1 MQKSLKILM
10 PNDVTRSTEPFAMSV
25 YGVLQIIYRSDLGV
39 TNIPLDLV
47 AYHLG
52 YKLPLEHRTKSKII
66 DALECL
72 DELGYIKK
80 SDEQYLVDTSSIYTT
95 SGYEFCSVEIFRK
108 LMDRPDLLKHY
119 LTIKRGLIDGKC
131 KYSIPY
137 FAKAEETSTR
147 TINRRNKELED
158 MHLIIIYQDTY
169 KNGRNNN
176 VYTLYSEEQAE
187 KKRTNYSD
195 LNRSVSARYNAF
207 VKNPAKFTPLQKKT
221 LRQEVIEYNER
232 NPARAKDLSV
242 FN

>member
-80 SDEQYLVDTSSIYTT
+80 SDEQYLVDTSNIYTT
-95 SGYEFCSVEIFRK
+95 SGYELCSVEIFRK

-137 FAKAEETSTR
+137 FAKIEETSTR

-158 MHLIIIYQDTY
+158 MRLIIVYQDGY
-169 KNGRNNN
+169 KDGRSNN

-187 KKRTNYSD
+187 KKRANYSD

-207 VKNPAKFTPLQKKT
+207 VKNPGKYSPLQKKT
-221 LRQEVIEYNER
+221 LRQEVEQYNER
-232 NPARAKDLSV
+232 NPARIKDMSV
-242 FN
+242 FD